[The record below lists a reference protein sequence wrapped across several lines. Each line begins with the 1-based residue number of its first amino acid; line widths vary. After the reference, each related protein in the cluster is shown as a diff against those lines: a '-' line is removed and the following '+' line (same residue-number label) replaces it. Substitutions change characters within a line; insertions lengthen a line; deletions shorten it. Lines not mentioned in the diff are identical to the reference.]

1 MYVNLCISA
10 KMSAGTNPSLPDHTS
25 PYLNYRT
32 SAAWN
37 QATCLSL
44 CRGSL
49 DESNMYAKSV
59 ILHQYLF
66 GYELPELI
74 LLLNQD
80 GTLHAMGTKKKMQF
94 LKPATVNGNVYLY
107 TRNKHDNA
115 STSLDDKNG
124 DDDDEQLQELA
135 KLVQESGKPPLVGTL
150 LKEQQQQSTVSS
162 KGLVGK
168 WEHTLT
174 QKGFEFVDCTPG
186 LSFVLAVKDE
196 SELDLM
202 KKSSVLSNKLM
213 KHGCIPLL
221 EQIIDE
227 STSITHEALAQK
239 LDDMIEDPS
248 KIGLKL
254 PKDDVA
260 SCYFPIV
267 QSGGTYDLKVSA
279 MSDTNALSFDI
290 ILISLGAR
298 YQNYCSTLS
307 RTFLVDPPRAVSEH
321 YELLTQLHDACQRA
335 MRPGKPLKAVHKAA
349 VDFLLREEKED
360 LIQHLPKSL
369 GFGMG
374 LDFRDGLLAL
384 SAKNPA
390 TFKAGMT
397 FALVTSFANL
407 KMSVSPTNVKDEE
420 NSVRILS
427 CLSLLKAEFFS
438 NSFFHPIS

>member
-1 MYVNLCISA
+1 
-10 KMSAGTNPSLPDHTS
+10 
-25 PYLNYRT
+25 
-32 SAAWN
+32 
-37 QATCLSL
+37 
-44 CRGSL
+44 
-49 DESNMYAKSV
+49 MYAKSV

-107 TRNKHDNA
+107 TRNKHDTSSS
-115 STSLDDKNG
+115 STLDDNEG
-124 DDDDEQLQELA
+124 GGVGVDTDEQLQELA

-150 LKEQQQQSTVSS
+150 LKEQQQSTGTS
-162 KGLVGK
+162 KGLVGL
-168 WEHTLT
+168 WENTLT
-174 QKGFEFVDCTPG
+174 HQGFEFVDCTPG
-186 LSFVLAVKDE
+186 LSFVLAIKDE
-196 SELDLM
+196 TELDLM

-227 STSITHEALAQK
+227 STSISHEALAQK

-267 QSGGTYDLKVSA
+267 QSGGIYDMKVSA

-307 RTFLVDPPRAVSEH
+307 RTFLVDPPRSVSEH

-360 LIQHLPKSL
+360 LIPYLPKSL

-374 LDFRDGLLAL
+374 LDFRDGMLAL

-390 TFKAGMT
+390 TFKPGMT
-397 FALVTSFANL
+397 FALVSSFANL
-407 KMSVSPTNVKDEE
+407 KMPAPSSGNIKEE
-420 NSVRILS
+420 DNSVRFNI
-427 CLSLLKAEFFS
+427 CNDMEKCNRLSL
-438 NSFFHPIS
+438 